1 MEIINIRNI
10 IEDFSEKNII
20 EYLNVLNT
28 LTNVYSDNDELKFMI
43 KNFKKYILEL
53 PTNINIFII
62 LNNGI
67 IVGTGSIIIEQK
79 VIHGF
84 SKIGHIED
92 IVISNEYQGKGLG
105 GKLIEFLV
113 LEAKKNNCYKVIL
126 GCSDDK
132 VDFYKKILSNKDGRL
147 TISNQVS
154 YYF

>member
-1 MEIINIRNI
+1 MKIINIRNI

-20 EYLNVLNT
+20 EYLSVLNT
-28 LTNVYSDNDELKFMI
+28 LTNVYNDNDELKFMI

-62 LNNGI
+62 LNNDI

-105 GKLIEFLV
+105 RKLIEFLV
-113 LEAKKNNCYKVIL
+113 LEAKKIIVTKL
-126 GCSDDK
+126 
-132 VDFYKKILSNKDGRL
+132 F
-147 TISNQVS
+147 
-154 YYF
+154 